1 MEFVKTG
8 LRGKYK
14 RVGQDDDWSHMIL
27 TKEELTIY
35 TQDLIDGEKRK
46 ARNEIEKT
54 KSSMQQLEKQ
64 LDEKQHTIDLL
75 REHITRLEAAEATK
89 KATNEQHE
97 TQVLREEIAR
107 LEGLNADLERISR
120 ERANSDRKISPKK
133 TRSGYLVISTVQR
146 KKDSS
151 ARIRL
156 WQTTIQTPYNSDFTP
171 EVVQKQ
177 VMHDL
182 SDNSQGDSLLDQ
194 MGIDKIYEK
203 SDYYETMRSDRAWCP
218 KPDDYNIAL
227 QPLWGLRHDYWEIV
241 FLHTKQLKK
250 IPMDLRKARIK
261 EKKNSYEND

>member
-8 LRGKYK
+8 LMGKYK

-27 TKEELTIY
+27 TREDLTDY
-35 TQDLIDGEKRK
+35 TQELIDGEKRK
-46 ARNEIEKT
+46 ARNEIERI

-64 LDEKQHTIDLL
+64 LNEKQHTIDLL

-97 TQVLREEIAR
+97 MQVLREEIAR

-133 TRSGYLVISTVQR
+133 TRSGYLVTSYGQR
-146 KKDSS
+146 KKDSH
-151 ARIRL
+151 ARIGL
-156 WQTTIQTPYNSDFTP
+156 WQTTIQTPYNADFTP

-203 SDYYETMRSDRAWCP
+203 SDHYETMRSDRTWCQ

-227 QPLWGLRHDYWEIV
+227 KPSIWMRHDYWEIV
-241 FLHTKQLKK
+241 LLHTKQLKQ
-250 IPMDLRKARIK
+250 IPMELRRARIK
-261 EKKNSYEND
+261 VNG